1 MKAYFSCSSGGYGS
15 TAFQVVDGSTISE
28 EYNETLDS
36 ATIRLAPVSSQL
48 SDIQPYTEVYLSQGS
63 KSWMFLVDS
72 FEETQLNNREDGKLY
87 SYTISLM
94 SMTKYLE
101 KVQLPNICITHR
113 ENERDTLAEVI
124 QRLFLYVPK
133 IKMILA
139 GTSWEYR
146 RFLSLDEDGSVAGYG
161 KTLAEQFG
169 QPCADLQLS
178 QPTLRQALTA
188 IMTQVGCIPIVKMHT
203 ISWLDL
209 RVEQEES
216 GFDDTEIIVSRSQS
230 SDSFVNTLVNTSGG
244 LLDNTGKS
252 VSERLCFRDRD
263 SLLLKQ
269 LENLKLETR
278 FPIYRVEK
286 LTAYAYFKTQTLH
299 LGACDTWRMP
309 MAINRG
315 ASTLLLCM
323 ANDSEFMVEATE
335 SPIYPASFS
344 GKAYYLKQI
353 SNAVA
358 GVLWVKDAE
367 YDVSFSG
374 NTDPSISKAF
384 PSSWQSGI
392 NDGSHFVVVLGTL
405 TISGLS
411 GVTSMQVFTAYSV
424 ASCDAQFTN
433 SYYTNTE
440 GAYTFSYIEYNYD
453 VNAPRYLDVTKLCK
467 ESSARSGLS
476 VDYTALSAIASGD
489 VDTFSEYYYSTFEY
503 SIGGNE
509 ITGFSQNYTEIVQG
523 IWSNTDSVIEN
534 ICKRITGWVSAYSNL
549 SDTQADDIFANIFD
563 EYFPDDT
570 YTYMDN
576 PPAVLND
583 FDTPIVIYEKT
594 AGAIYNNLTP
604 INPYTGGTNGSYA
617 TMFFDITYQPIAS
630 PNLRFTRKNS
640 GGIPIEQLDS
650 KQNGLSSVEKVSASE
665 YETIARL
672 GSDVV
677 CIHQRVQNASD
688 IVDLDTTYGE
698 YTIFK
703 RTICYRPTFLEVDY
717 YASKNYVLKN
727 YFTSII
733 TKYRAYQYV
742 DFNQAVTRQE
752 CLHTFLEIRDDKA
765 IPQGS
770 DLLSISV
777 DGSATNNSTRPRDYL
792 FADGFWCE
800 LDDAKYPLCK
810 SARKYADDLTNYYVD
825 EANITHSE
833 RFFAITALDF
843 DNASKGIYVD
853 GTYISGANH
862 QSTDDLGGIPQRF
875 YPAQG
880 DLDEFVFCSKLPY
893 FDVEASL
900 YDVQALPKFPIS
912 YGFNP
917 RYAVYTSIEDTPLS
931 YKDIT
936 ERLGET
942 LDAEILNYADG
953 FTFNE
958 NMVSMSSMLN
968 TGFGNLFGILIIPN
982 SKLLS
987 ADQKR
992 ELYYQN
998 GQIYYMSDDGV
1009 LRSLSDLSI
1018 GMDVAISE
1026 QIMFK
1031 SGSYGAIT
1039 FDFAKFYNKFTEFG
1053 VASHN
1058 AVVCAFYIDSVL
1070 PFSAYMKDICR
1081 FEQKNNHTYKLMF
1094 RFNDTMGTDV
1104 YSFHPLRNLLIAN
1117 KKAVLATSSTA
1128 SADWTRKIID
1138 K

>member
-1 MKAYFSCSSGGYGS
+1 MNAYFSCSSGGYGS

-36 ATIRLAPVSSQL
+36 ATIRLAPISSQL

-161 KTLAEQFG
+161 KTLAEQFE

-188 IMTQVGCIPIVKMHT
+188 IMTQVGCIPIVKRHT

-209 RVEQEES
+209 RAEQEES

-263 SLLLKQ
+263 NLLLQQ
-269 LENLKLETR
+269 LQNLKLETR
-278 FPIYRVEK
+278 FPIYKISR
-286 LTAYAYFKTQTLH
+286 LIANAYFGGQTLR
-299 LGACDTWRMP
+299 LGACDTWRY
-309 MAINRG
+309 ASQLNRTAG
-315 ASTLLLCM
+315 NATRLVIELD
-323 ANDSEFMVEATE
+323 NNEFTIEAVEAG
-335 SPIYPASFS
+335 IYASSFS
-344 GKAYYLKQI
+344 GYVYYAHQTT
-353 SNAVA
+353 SSVS
-358 GVLWVKDAE
+358 GVRWIVDGRQ
-367 YDVSFSG
+367 DVSFTG
-374 NTDPSISKAF
+374 NTSSLKVISLPA
-384 PSSWQSGI
+384 SWASGVS
-392 NDGSHFVVVLGTL
+392 DGSHFLVVVGTM
-405 TISGLS
+405 SLS
-411 GVTSMQVFTAYSV
+411 GTNVIPTMNVFHGYSDASCLVQFTTSTYIYDYNTNNRLVFTEFKMQIS
-424 ASCDAQFTN
+424 ASK
-433 SYYTNTE
+433 S
-440 GAYTFSYIEYNYD
+440 
-453 VNAPRYLDVTKLCK
+453 LDITKLCK
-467 ESSARSGLS
+467 EASARSGLS
-476 VDYTALSAIASGD
+476 VDYTALGTIASGD
-489 VDTFSEYYYSTFEY
+489 VDTFAQYYYSTFEY
-503 SIGGNE
+503 QIGGNE
-509 ITGFSQNYTEIVQG
+509 ITGFSQTYTITNGFWER
-523 IWSNTDSVIEN
+523 THSVIET
-534 ICKRITGWVSAYSNL
+534 ICSKVIGWDSFYAHL
-549 SDTQADDIFANIFD
+549 SDSDAEDIFGGILDGVLPENS
-563 EYFPDDT
+563 
-570 YTYMDN
+570 YTYLDA
-576 PPAVLND
+576 PPNSDSD
-583 FDTPIVIYEKT
+583 FTTPIVIFEQEAHPLLNPK
-594 AGAIYNNLTP
+594 AP
-604 INPYTGGTNGSYA
+604 VNPYTGSASRSYA
-617 TMFFDITYQPIAS
+617 TMFFDIEYQPIAS
-630 PNLRFTRKNS
+630 PNLRFTRKDS

-650 KQNGLSSVEKVSASE
+650 KQNGLSSVERVSASE

-688 IVDLDTTYGE
+688 VVDLDTTYGE

-742 DFNQAVTRQE
+742 DLSQAVTRQE
-752 CLHTFLEIRDDKA
+752 CLHTFLEIRDDGA

-770 DLLSISV
+770 DLVQISI
-777 DGSATNNSTRPRDYL
+777 DGSATSNLYRPYDYL
-792 FADGFWCE
+792 FADGFWCK
-800 LDDAKYPLCK
+800 LSDAEYPLCK
-810 SARKYADDLTNYYVD
+810 SARKYADDLANYYLD

-843 DNASKGIYVD
+843 DNGSKGIYVD
-853 GTYISGANH
+853 GTYISGTNH
-862 QSTDDLGGIPQRF
+862 QSTDDLGGIPQRY

-880 DLDEFVFCSKLPY
+880 DLDGFAFCSKLPY

-900 YDVQALPKFPIS
+900 DDVQALPKFPIS

-942 LDAEILNYADG
+942 FDSEILNYADG

-958 NMVSMSSMLN
+958 NMISMSSMLN
-968 TGFGNLFGILIIPN
+968 AGIGAYGVLIIPN
-982 SKLLS
+982 VKLLPP
-987 ADQKR
+987 DQKR
-992 ELYYQN
+992 E
-998 GQIYYMSDDGV
+998 IYYESGDFYYISDDGV
-1009 LRSLSDLSI
+1009 PRSLTDLSVD
-1018 GMDVAISE
+1018 MNTAVSE
-1026 QIMFK
+1026 QIMFR
-1031 SGSYGAIT
+1031 SGYYGMIT
-1039 FDFAKFYNKFTEFG
+1039 FNFAGFFNKFSPFG
-1053 VASHN
+1053 VASRS
-1058 AVVCAFYIDSVL
+1058 ATICAFYLTSL
-1070 PFSAYMKDICR
+1070 TTGYLKDICR

-1104 YSFHPLRNLLIAN
+1104 YSFHPLRSLLIAN
-1117 KKAVLATSSTA
+1117 KKVVLATSSTA
-1128 SADWTRKIID
+1128 SADWSRKIID